1 MPNDSGSHPI
11 YYHKLVRDKIPS
23 IIREND
29 HQPTVSNL
37 SGQDLTQA
45 ANQKLLE
52 EVYELFT
59 EVQIGEE
66 SSVLKESADVL
77 EVVLTI
83 LKQLGYSFDDLISEM
98 ERRREQKGCFE
109 QGLFWKALTVSVWVP
124 DWSRAQV
131 LCAPIW
137 NPILCWSFSAEK
149 WNEVTRHGLPRPF
162 TPRQLPIF

>member
-1 MPNDSGSHPI
+1 MPNDSGSYPI

-23 IIREND
+23 IIRDND
-29 HQPTVSNL
+29 HQPTVSSL

-52 EVYELFT
+52 EAYELFT
-59 EVQIGEE
+59 EAQTGNKA
-66 SSVLKESADVL
+66 SVLNESADVL

-83 LKQLGYSFDDLISEM
+83 LKQLGYSFDDLVSEM
-98 ERRREQKGCFE
+98 KRRREYRGGFE
-109 QGLFWKALTVSVWVP
+109 QGFFLESVDGHCLGS

-137 NPILCWSFSAEK
+137 IPILYWNFSEEK
-149 WNEVTRHGLPRPF
+149 WKEVTKPGLRQPF